1 MTKISP
7 KKIYITKIL
16 RKLVLSVLLVGRNY
30 TMLMLILC
38 CSFAPKLGGGMKR
51 TYVATFL
58 SILSFPLVSLR
69 CN

>member
-30 TMLMLILC
+30 AMLMLILC

-51 TYVATFL
+51 TVCGDLPFHSL
-58 SILSFPLVSLR
+58 IPLG
-69 CN
+69 